1 MGIKTYSLSNYL
13 SPRELASRFGGPTV
27 AAMLPA
33 PRAPFSPSPRPAS
46 SGRGAIARGWAWVR
60 GGGCGVLLAGCL
72 VATGWAQQSVTAT
85 SSGGVGG
92 LGRFSTGQ
100 AWPVSGTPGMAFE
113 LGVFTA
119 GFDPAVQPKAAWGAA
134 WTSARGARSA
144 NDVDTWFLDGTAAY
158 FSIQGSSAPL
168 AAVPTAGTQ
177 YYIWGSNSR
186 TLAATSE
193 WVLLTNP
200 AWTVVAGTTP
210 QIPVFFDT
218 KDAGTVAVFGSLTNG
233 GRDLQSAKVLAAV
246 DLLAFTGN
254 VLVPAGQAA
263 TLKVSAIGT
272 GLTYQWYKGASG
284 DVSAPVPG
292 ALTATLVIGG
302 ITTATSY
309 WVRISDGTNTLNS
322 PAAEVAL
329 ATGPAAVVATQQ
341 LVGPGYVAGDRV
353 AITVTFTATA
363 PLSRLDLAVLLPAGW
378 ALVGETGLGATRRP
392 VTGTRDVLDW
402 SWSNVPAGTS
412 ALTYTLAVP
421 AGTTGVPSLAG
432 LVAHV
437 MGGFEYQGLVAP
449 DPLPVPEGPA
459 FHSADTNR
467 DRKLSLLELTR
478 VIELYST
485 RYGTARSGGYSVQAP
500 SEDGFAPAPERP
512 SSAQP
517 TLTAW
522 HAADTNRD
530 GRISLNELLRVIE
543 LFNQRITATNVRTG
557 AYLPRGDTEDGFTPA
572 SPST

>member
-1 MGIKTYSLSNYL
+1 MGINLYSLSNYL
-13 SPRELASRFGGPTV
+13 SPRELASPCGRP
-27 AAMLPA
+27 MLTSVLPVSCS
-33 PRAPFSPSPRPAS
+33 PCSPSPRPS
-46 SGRGAIARGWAWVR
+46 LPGRSAPARGWAWVR
-60 GGGCGVLLAGCL
+60 GGGCAVLLAGCL
-72 VATGWAQQSVTAT
+72 AATGWAQQSVTAT

-119 GFDPAVQPKAAWGAA
+119 GFDPAVQPKAAWAAA
-134 WTSARGARSA
+134 WTSARGARSP
-144 NDVDTWFLDGTAAY
+144 NEVDTWFLDGTATY

-186 TLAATSE
+186 TVAGTSE

-200 AWTVVAGTTP
+200 AWTVVPGTTP

-218 KDAGTVAVFGSLTNG
+218 KDAGTVAVFGTLGNG

-263 TLKVSAIGT
+263 TLKVSAVGT
-272 GLTYQWYKGASG
+272 GLTYQWYKGPSG
-284 DVSAPVPG
+284 DMSAPVPE
-292 ALTATLVIGG
+292 ARAATLVIAGL
-302 ITTATSY
+302 TTATSY
-309 WVRISDGTNTLNS
+309 WVRISDGTNTVNS
-322 PAAEVAL
+322 PAAVVAL

-341 LVGPGYVAGDRV
+341 PFSPGYVAGDRV
-353 AITVTFTATA
+353 AITVTFTSTA
-363 PLSRLDLAVLLPAGW
+363 LLSRLDLAVLLPAGW
-378 ALVGETGLGATRRP
+378 SLVGETGLGATRRP
-392 VTGTRDVLDW
+392 AVGTQEFLDW

-412 ALTYTLAVP
+412 ALTYTVAVP
-421 AGTTGVPSLAG
+421 AGTTGVASLAG

-437 MGGFEYQGLVAP
+437 MGGFEYQGLLAP
-449 DPLPVPEGPA
+449 DPLAVPEGPA
-459 FHSADTNR
+459 YHSADINR
-467 DRKLSLLELTR
+467 DRKFSLLELTR

-485 RYGTARSGGYSVQAP
+485 RYGTARSGSYSVQAAG
-500 SEDGFAPAPERP
+500 EDGFAPAPERP

-522 HAADTNRD
+522 HAADTDRN
-530 GRISLNELLRVIE
+530 GRINLTELTRVIE
-543 LFNQRITATNVRTG
+543 LFNQRIPATNIRTG
-557 AYLPRGDTEDGFTPA
+557 AYLPRGDTEDGFMPA
-572 SPST
+572 SL

>member
-1 MGIKTYSLSNYL
+1 
-13 SPRELASRFGGPTV
+13 
-27 AAMLPA
+27 
-33 PRAPFSPSPRPAS
+33 
-46 SGRGAIARGWAWVR
+46 
-60 GGGCGVLLAGCL
+60 
-72 VATGWAQQSVTAT
+72 
-85 SSGGVGG
+85 
-92 LGRFSTGQ
+92 
-100 AWPVSGTPGMAFE
+100 MAFE

-119 GFDPAVQPKAAWGAA
+119 GFDPAVQPKAAWAAA

-168 AAVPTAGTQ
+168 ATVPTAGSQ
-177 YYIWGSNSR
+177 YYIWGSNAR

-200 AWTVVAGTTP
+200 AWKVVPSTTP
-210 QIPVFFDT
+210 LLPVSSFDT
-218 KDAGTVAVFGSLTNG
+218 TAAGTVAVLGTLSNG

-254 VLVPAGQAA
+254 VRVPAGQAA

-272 GLTYQWYKGASG
+272 GLTYQWYQGVSG
-284 DVSAPVPG
+284 DVSAPVSG
-292 ALTATLVIGG
+292 ALSATLVIGG
-302 ITTATSY
+302 ISTATSY

-341 LVGPGYVAGDRV
+341 LASPGYVAGDRV
-353 AITVTFTATA
+353 AITVTFTSTA
-363 PLSRLDLAVLLPAGW
+363 QLSRLDLAVLLPAGW
-378 ALVGETGLGATRRP
+378 ALVGDTALGATRRP
-392 VTGTRDVLDW
+392 AAGTPDVLDW

-421 AGTTGVPSLAG
+421 AGATGVPSLAG

-437 MGGFEYQGLVAP
+437 MGGVEYQGLVAP

-459 FHSADTNR
+459 YHSADTNR

-485 RYGTARSGGYSVQAP
+485 RNGTARSGGYRVEAP
-500 SEDGFAPAPERP
+500 SEDGFTPAPERP
-512 SSAQP
+512 SSGQP

-557 AYLPRGDTEDGFTPA
+557 AYLPRGDTEDGFMPA